1 MYTFWN
7 WEGGSESCF
16 YCWVWKPLL
25 SFDIFCC
32 GFAIDF
38 LILWL
43 FRMWIWVCP
52 CVGHAWRLWTTF
64 GTFQFSF
71 EAGSLLGPR
80 TSSRPG
86 WLVHARAS
94 RKPPVSAFHLTVS
107 GITGRWDYMLSF
119 CVGCR
124 GLNSSAHIH
133 ELSVIN
139 WSISSL
145 HQQLL
150 ICRYLTPAIIA
161 LLNQDAGGGPGHR
174 SFNKHSSSC

>member
-52 CVGHAWRLWTTF
+52 CVGHAWRLQTTF

-119 CVGCR
+119 CVGAELKCSYSWAKCYQ
-124 GLNSSAHIH
+124 LIH
-133 ELSVIN
+133 
-139 WSISSL
+139 
-145 HQQLL
+145 LL
-150 ICRYLTPAIIA
+150 IAPTATNMQILDTCY
-161 LLNQDAGGGPGHR
+161 
-174 SFNKHSSSC
+174 HSTTESGCWRWARAPQF

>member
-32 GFAIDF
+32 GFAIDSFSYCDSFGCEFECAHVWDMLGAYRQPLAHSSF
-38 LILWL
+38 LLRQGL
-43 FRMWIWVCP
+43 SLAP
-52 CVGHAWRLWTTF
+52 EP
-64 GTFQFSF
+64 Q
-71 EAGSLLGPR
+71 AGQADWCTHELPESHLSLPSTSPSLGLQAGEI
-80 TSSRPG
+80 TC
-86 WLVHARAS
+86 
-94 RKPPVSAFHLTVS
+94 SAFV
-107 GITGRWDYMLSF
+107 W
-119 CVGCR
+119 

-150 ICRYLTPAIIA
+150 ICKYLTLAITA